1 MVGAPF
7 EGSWDSVAGA
17 AYYTGA
23 GSGEVIWV
31 VVSADLTTPAPQ
43 QALWLTRKRAL
54 T

>member
-17 AYYTGA
+17 AYYK
-23 GSGEVIWV
+23 
-31 VVSADLTTPAPQ
+31 